1 MTLLVLALA
10 AAAGALAR
18 HGVDGALKRRWP
30 QRPTRAILVVNVT
43 GSLLLG
49 LVTGLVLAHGAP
61 GELRTALGTGF
72 CGSYTTFSTACFETV
87 GLLRRGRPGA
97 AAAHAATT
105 VVASTAAAAL
115 GLALTG
121 ALS

>member
-1 MTLLVLALA
+1 MTLLALALA

-18 HGVDGALKRRWP
+18 HGVDGALKRRRP
-30 QRPTRAILVVNVT
+30 QRPTAAVLTVNVT

-49 LVTGLVLAHGAP
+49 LLTGLVVAHGAP
-61 GELRTALGTGF
+61 GSLLTVLGTGF

-87 GLLRRGRPGA
+87 GLLRRGRTGA

-105 VVASTAAAAL
+105 VVATTAAAAL
-115 GLALTG
+115 GLAVTG
-121 ALS
+121 ALT

>member
-1 MTLLVLALA
+1 MTALAFALA

-30 QRPTRAILVVNVT
+30 QRPTGAVLVVNVT

-49 LVTGLVLAHGAP
+49 LLTGLVVAHGAP
-61 GELRTALGTGF
+61 GSLRTVVGTGF

-87 GLLRRGRPGA
+87 GLLRRGRPAA
-97 AAAHAATT
+97 AAAHAAATVAATT
-105 VVASTAAAAL
+105 GAAAL
-115 GLALTG
+115 GLAATG
-121 ALS
+121 ALG